1 MAQGQKF
8 STYDRDLDSTNK
20 LHCAAL
26 TKGAWWHK
34 DCFRGLLTGVYY
46 KKPTAAPVW
55 RGLIWYHWKGEK
67 YSLKTSTMMIRKHST
82 NNLKWSNYICKIT
95 NDCSIT
101 SKASTIN
108 SFVGIFERPKLKC
121 YDDEEASTVKPSNS
135 KEIWFNLYKYNNII
149 ILN

>member
-26 TKGAWWHK
+26 TKGAWWHN

-46 KKPTAAPVW
+46 RNPTAAPAW
-55 RGLIWYHWKGEK
+55 QGLIWYHWKGNK

-82 NNLKWSNYICKIT
+82 NNLK
-95 NDCSIT
+95 
-101 SKASTIN
+101 
-108 SFVGIFERPKLKC
+108 
-121 YDDEEASTVKPSNS
+121 
-135 KEIWFNLYKYNNII
+135 
-149 ILN
+149 